1 MCSMKTAE
9 EILTIIAIEK
19 HDFESKNV
27 KSIDNLGCVM
37 SLPNLKI
44 LVDDFYNEINQERP
58 ELVSSITV
66 YGMKIFPSTFIED
79 NQFGVF
85 EIKPL

>member
-1 MCSMKTAE
+1 MKTAE

-19 HDFESKNV
+19 HDFELKNN

-44 LVDDFYNEINQERP
+44 LVDNFYSQTNQEKP
-58 ELVSSITV
+58 KLVSSITV

-79 NQFGVF
+79 NKFGVF